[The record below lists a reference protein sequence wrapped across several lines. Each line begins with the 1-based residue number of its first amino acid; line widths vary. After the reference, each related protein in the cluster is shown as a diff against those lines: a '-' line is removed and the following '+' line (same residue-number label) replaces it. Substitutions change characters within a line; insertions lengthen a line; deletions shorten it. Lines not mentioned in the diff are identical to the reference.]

1 MDVVPP
7 PVSTCYRQET
17 GCLLDSNP
25 SHLKKAYLAETWLGW
40 RDSNPNRQLYED
52 YPRDL
57 RPETKEVRDLL
68 RATVARTL
76 DLMWHQ
82 DQKQNLDIEQTAVG
96 GEIVNKIQA
105 LPPQNDAQRA
115 VQAQASGLAVDLG
128 KLRWL
133 MLEQESTSISIPL
146 LAVLFFGSP

>member
-1 MDVVPP
+1 
-7 PVSTCYRQET
+7 
-17 GCLLDSNP
+17 
-25 SHLKKAYLAETWLGW
+25 
-40 RDSNPNRQLYED
+40 
-52 YPRDL
+52 
-57 RPETKEVRDLL
+57 
-68 RATVARTL
+68 
-76 DLMWHQ
+76 MWHQ

-105 LPPQNDAQRA
+105 LPPQNDAQRV

-146 LAVLFFGSP
+146 LAVLVFWLAIVFASFGLFARQMQPL